1 MSLTSVGKLPQAV
14 RGSFPFVAFISSTIT
29 HVTSSIF
36 NALSTQFQS
45 GGACLKGWLIE
56 VVVCLATAVVGVVV
70 APFLLLMLV
79 VSIVWRTFCNVS
91 LAIVRTTEV
100 LDLSGKAWVAFASFI
115 QTCYD
120 GFHEGL

>member
-1 MSLTSVGKLPQAV
+1 MSLTSVGGLPQAV
-14 RGSFPFVAFISSTIT
+14 GGSFSSVAFISSTIT

-45 GGACLKGWLIE
+45 GGACLKGLLIE
-56 VVVCLATAVVGVVV
+56 VVVWLATAVVGVVV
-70 APFLLLMLV
+70 APFLLSMLV

-100 LDLSGKAWVAFASFI
+100 LDLSGKAWGAFTGFI
-115 QTCYD
+115 HTCYD